1 MNSSMNDGCQNLIS
15 TRIDAGI
22 KNINE
27 GWRIVFDEIDVH
39 IAAMCVAN
47 DTLPLSPNLVSEAR
61 TSVKLQTGDLAR
73 SFQERVLEVIRRL
86 LYLADKVVPECLKEE
101 PKHTTFVLEEWVG
114 YDCSQSWD
122 RQMDAFHEAGGYV
135 GLAESVLYVEWMEDI
150 LSTQRRWKIILQTL
164 KRYLESEST
173 FPEKVVLADEP
184 PLTRRTRT
192 RELERRLKLRG
203 LELRPDSKICEK
215 YIRYGG
221 DLDNTVD
228 VTNEMHFLFTST
240 DYRARINALHR
251 LFHNSSKQPPF
262 SLEKRRE
269 ESKLQATDNFM
280 KINPDRL
287 DLVPSTLFHRLNKSK
302 RMVVTHK

>member
-1 MNSSMNDGCQNLIS
+1 MNSTMNAGCQNPIPA
-15 TRIDAGI
+15 RAKDAGI
-22 KNINE
+22 KSTNINE
-27 GWRIVFDEIDVH
+27 EWRFVFDEMDVH
-39 IAAMCVAN
+39 IAALCVAN
-47 DTLPLSPNLVSEAR
+47 DTLPLPPNLVREAR
-61 TSVKLQTGDLAR
+61 TSVKLQTGDLVR
-73 SFQERVLEVIRRL
+73 SFRDRVLEVIRRL

-101 PKHTTFVLEEWVG
+101 PKHTTFVLEEWVE
-114 YDCSQSWD
+114 YDCAQSWD

-135 GLAESVLYVEWMEDI
+135 GLAESVIYVEWMEDI

-164 KRYLESEST
+164 KRHLESEST
-173 FPEKVVLADEP
+173 FPEKIVLADEP

-228 VTNEMHFLFTST
+228 VTNEMHFLFTCT

-251 LFHNSSKQPPF
+251 LLQNSNTQP
-262 SLEKRRE
+262 SLERRRE

-287 DLVPSTLFHRLNKSK
+287 DLVPSTLFHRLSRYTRIK
-302 RMVVTHK
+302 HK